1 MPRCITTEFTN
12 HRRGSRFDIRLLRK
26 MGHILFIRRE
36 YIFKF
41 CHMKSKHGVGF
52 VIQISPSLSSLR
64 SILQRDG
71 QVLRPVKAV

>member
-1 MPRCITTEFTN
+1 
-12 HRRGSRFDIRLLRK
+12 